1 MYTTTTNEVNVNSQA
16 LDTLGN
22 RKEQKSLRTTKKE
35 KENTAR
41 GSRFFFCAILL
52 FLSSSGNAHTHI
64 QNNKEIYMKERR
76 GKGGINYFGLF
87 FACCSFSLSL
97 IFLRSS
103 QCTHST
109 HAHCLASR
117 VCVCFFKSEIK

>member
-41 GSRFFFCAILL
+41 GSRFFLRH
-52 FLSSSGNAHTHI
+52 SSFPFFF
-64 QNNKEIYMKERR
+64 
-76 GKGGINYFGLF
+76 GK
-87 FACCSFSLSL
+87 
-97 IFLRSS
+97 RSY
-103 QCTHST
+103 THSKQQRNIYERT
-109 HAHCLASR
+109 TR
-117 VCVCFFKSEIK
+117 